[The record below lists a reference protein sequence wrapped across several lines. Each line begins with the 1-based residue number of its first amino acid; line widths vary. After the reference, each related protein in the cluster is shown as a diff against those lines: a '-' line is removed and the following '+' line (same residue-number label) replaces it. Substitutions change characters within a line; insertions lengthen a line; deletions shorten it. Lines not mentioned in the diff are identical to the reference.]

1 METMSEKLLYLT
13 GKIYTGNENWP
24 LASAALIRRGRFI
37 FVGSKEEGDERVE
50 ELQGYGHEVDRLNVT
65 EGMILPGMTEG
76 HAHVTQAVDMM
87 HGASLYGLETVEE
100 YIAALRE
107 YLAGQD
113 TTKEGFILF
122 GNGLVST
129 ALAGVEDK
137 AALLDAISTEFPIIV
152 RGEDLHTIWHNTKAI
167 TLIPDEIK
175 NEYSGKIKNNVRDEI
190 RKHKGLLVEEDAD
203 IMVRSLPLH
212 TKEEFKEAILYYQE
226 MALSNGIL
234 YCFEPFL
241 APQLDFATRVEAYHE
256 LEEEGKLIIYFE
268 LGYTIYPDNNLEAAF
283 KEACKLRTDL
293 ERDEHVSLNWVK
305 VFVDGVLEN
314 HTAFLSEPYC
324 DSSEA
329 VTGSPLW
336 DFSRFEELLFFFQ
349 RNGFKVHVHSI
360 GDAATDFAIKAA
372 IRIKDRLA
380 FEFRG
385 CPTFAITHLQVLRP
399 NQMELMARYRIHAV
413 VNPYWHFKDPMY
425 FDALEVP
432 YLGEERAAKEY
443 PVASLLEKKVTVSAA
458 SDWPVSVPADTMK
471 CLSMLVTRQ
480 YPGDVETEPLGEQ
493 EKLTPLQALS
503 VMTAGGYEQLRL
515 SKKGKIMIDNDAD
528 FVIIDKDVLTMEP
541 QRIFETRVLSAY
553 VHGQKVWEKL

>member
-1 METMSEKLLYLT
+1 MKTMSERLLYLT

-50 ELQGYGHEVDRLNVT
+50 ELQGYGHEVDRLSVT

-100 YIAALRE
+100 YLDTLRK
-107 YLAGQD
+107 YLAEQD
-113 TTKEGFILF
+113 TAKNDFILF
-122 GNGLVST
+122 GNGLVSSV
-129 ALAGVEDK
+129 LAEVEDK

-175 NEYSGKIKNNVRDEI
+175 DELSGKIKNNIRDEI

-256 LEEEGKLIIYFE
+256 LEEEGKLIIHFE

-283 KEACKLRTDL
+283 KEASKLRTDL
-293 ERDEHVSLNWVK
+293 ERDEHVRLNWLK

-329 VTGSPLW
+329 VTGNPLW
-336 DFSRFEELLFFFQ
+336 DFGRFEELLFFFQ

-399 NQMELMARYRIHAV
+399 DQIELMARYQIHAV

-432 YLGEERAAKEY
+432 YLGEERAAHEY

-480 YPGDVETEPLGEQ
+480 YPGDVETEPLGEK
-493 EKLTPLQALS
+493 ERLTPMQALS

-541 QRIFETRVLSAY
+541 KRIFETRVLSAY